1 MRKFAFH
8 KRQIWPLTL
17 GAIFVLFF
25 SFHKNET
32 LMTALWWRVVFP
44 LERRLGD
51 LTALVDV
58 SVAEVL
64 IISLLAAAFFGLTRA
79 LRRRQMKR
87 FLSVLLGT
95 VLTVYAGFC
104 LLWGTA
110 YYAES
115 FQDRSGL
122 TAQGGTV
129 EELAAV
135 TARFAELTAEYA
147 PRVFRSDEGVFTA
160 AYGDILAAGPR
171 AYENAEKEFPF
182 LTADAVPP
190 KAFAA
195 SRALSALDFTG
206 FYFPFTGEANINVDV
221 PSAYLPATV
230 CHEMTHQRGYAS
242 EQECTFLGIH
252 AALISGD
259 PAYAYSGAVTGYTYL
274 SNALYR
280 QDHNAWQRVYDTLPA
295 EVRADLA
302 AYRNYWAQFEGKTAQ
317 KVSNTVYD
325 GFLKANGDDLGIQ
338 SYGTVVDLLLAY
350 YNN

>member
-1 MRKFAFH
+1 MRKFTFH
-8 KRQIWPLTL
+8 KRQIWPLSL
-17 GAIFVLFF
+17 GVMFVLFF
-25 SFHKNET
+25 SLHKNER
-32 LMTALWWRVVFP
+32 LMTVVWWRGIFP
-44 LERRLGD
+44 LEQRLAH
-51 LTALVDV
+51 LTALFDV

-64 IISLLAAAFFGLTRA
+64 IISALAIVFFGLTYA
-79 LRRRQMKR
+79 FRRRKVKG
-87 FLSVLLGT
+87 FLSVLLGG

-110 YYAES
+110 YYAEN

-122 TAQGGTV
+122 TARGGTV

-135 TARFAELTAEYA
+135 TVKFAELTAEYA
-147 PRVFRSDEGVFTA
+147 SQVPRSEEDVFTIA
-160 AYGDILAAGPR
+160 PGDILAAGPR

-182 LTADAVPP
+182 LAANAVSP
-190 KAFAA
+190 KAFAS

-206 FYFPFTGEANINVDV
+206 FYFPFTGEANINIDV

-259 PAYAYSGAVTGYTYL
+259 PAYAYSGAVEGYTYL

-280 QDHNAWQRVYDTLPA
+280 QDYDAWQRVYDTLPT

-302 AYRNYWAQFEGKTAQ
+302 AYRDYWVQFEGRTVQ

-325 GFLKANGDDLGIQ
+325 GFLKANGDHLGIR

-350 YNN
+350 YG